1 LPPDHVL
8 MDPSTLFRAGSPA
21 IQYRKSNNLGMRCR
35 EPPELD
41 DERLH
46 DLQPNVAVLAA
57 EWGYFLL
64 LIGNMLDHKN

>member
-1 LPPDHVL
+1 
-8 MDPSTLFRAGSPA
+8 
-21 IQYRKSNNLGMRCR
+21 MRCR